1 MEKVKQKKKDEVV
14 QKKNNDIP
22 ERKRRG
28 RKRNTEKELLKGEQK
43 IDKFII
49 IGKKIITPKRKR
61 KENENT
67 DEEEK
72 ETGKEEK
79 KKRMND
85 EYERKPNFSSI
96 NPWERNKGPVKT
108 LIDKFGVVE
117 TEKEERK
124 KEERHT
130 RMTEKEKIITL
141 GEKDKLCSL
150 KKENGIFK
158 EEIFQRQTLSPT
170 LKNFKISGK
179 IRTFEDN
186 ISSFSLNCARKHEN
200 MREKMNLKH
209 PVYRDYV
216 PTNEIMRLGNA
227 PGNQWEDTSIINN
240 RRDLDE

>member
-1 MEKVKQKKKDEVV
+1 
-14 QKKNNDIP
+14 
-22 ERKRRG
+22 
-28 RKRNTEKELLKGEQK
+28 
-43 IDKFII
+43 
-49 IGKKIITPKRKR
+49 
-61 KENENT
+61 
-67 DEEEK
+67 
-72 ETGKEEK
+72 
-79 KKRMND
+79 
-85 EYERKPNFSSI
+85 
-96 NPWERNKGPVKT
+96 
-108 LIDKFGVVE
+108 
-117 TEKEERK
+117 
-124 KEERHT
+124 
-130 RMTEKEKIITL
+130 MTEKEKIITL

-150 KKENGIFK
+150 KKENWICK

-179 IRTFEDN
+179 MRTFEDN